1 MARSWCTSTATSTWP
16 TSAWVD
22 LTTPATVAP
31 AGLGRRLPA
40 SLRWVPVATGTAAAL
55 VAATLVALSA
65 FLVIGVRSGP
75 VDWAR
80 LLTSPVWDP
89 ARQQFGAI
97 AMLWGT
103 VTVAVV
109 ALALAAPVGWAA
121 AVAIVELAPP
131 RWQRA
136 LRGGAEVLAV
146 VPSIVYGLIG
156 IAYLR
161 PFVSGLAGVP
171 GGDSLL
177 AAGLV
182 LAVMV
187 LPTIVAV
194 SADALA
200 AVPAGDREAAAA
212 CGLTRA
218 EVIRA
223 AVLPS
228 ARRGMGAAALLALAR
243 ALGETIAVFL
253 VVGRADGRFP
263 SSVADV
269 ADRLV
274 RPGQTIT
281 TKLNGPESLLAGTSG
296 AHWAAL
302 CALGLVLLAGV
313 ALLTVAGQRRSGG
326 SGRGRAGRRWR
337 WAGRRA
343 GSGSLRGARRA
354 RSGRD
359 RAVRFAL
366 SAALATVVF
375 LVVAVVAAVVSRAGA
390 AFHPSF
396 WSEAAVGSSGGGIR
410 DQLAGTLL
418 LVAAA
423 GALAAPVGLGL
434 GLVVAEY
441 AGPRLA
447 RWLRALTLTLG
458 GAPSILLGLWGYWFF
473 STRLG
478 WGKSWLAGS
487 IVLAVVVVPPV
498 AIAVAAA
505 IGALPAERRETAL
518 GLGLRRV
525 QLVRSVLVPQAVPG
539 LVTGLL
545 LGLAR
550 AAGETAPLLFTA
562 TVFSGAPTF
571 PSGVR
576 DAPVASLPTH
586 IFTLAQDSAEPAARQ
601 AAWGAALALIVVA
614 AVLVLAAVPA
624 RRRFARWRK

>member
-1 MARSWCTSTATSTWP
+1 M
-16 TSAWVD
+16 
-22 LTTPATVAP
+22 
-31 AGLGRRLPA
+31 
-40 SLRWVPVATGTAAAL
+40 PVATGAGAALAAGALAAL
-55 VAATLVALSA
+55 VA
-65 FLVIGVRSGP
+65 FLVLGVRSGP

-80 LLTSPVWDP
+80 LLTSSVWDP
-89 ARQQFGAI
+89 ARQQFGAT

-131 RWQRA
+131 RWRGA

-200 AVPAGDREAAAA
+200 GVPAGHREAAAA
-212 CGLTRA
+212 CGLTRS

-274 RPGQTIT
+274 RPGQTLT

-313 ALLTVAGQRRSGG
+313 ALLTVAGQRRARDHGG
-326 SGRGRAGRRWR
+326 DRTGRGWTASWPWGP
-337 WAGRRA
+337 
-343 GSGSLRGARRA
+343 LRGARRA
-354 RSGRD
+354 RAGRD
-359 RAVRFAL
+359 RAVRLAV
-366 SAALATVVF
+366 SAALATVLF
-375 LVVAVVAAVVSRAGA
+375 LVVAVIAAVVSRAGA

-396 WSEAAVGSSGGGIR
+396 WWEASVGSSGGGIR

-418 LVAAA
+418 LVAVA
-423 GALAAPVGLGL
+423 GALAAPMGLGL

-441 AGPRLA
+441 AGPRRA
-447 RWLRALTLTLG
+447 RWLRTLTLTLG
-458 GAPSILLGLWGYWFF
+458 GVPSILLGLWGYWLF
-473 STRLG
+473 STRFG

-505 IGALPAERRETAL
+505 VGAMPPERREAAL

-562 TVFSGAPTF
+562 TVFSGAPTL

-586 IFTLAQDSAEPAARQ
+586 IFTLAQDSAEPAARH

-624 RRRFARWRK
+624 RRRFARWT